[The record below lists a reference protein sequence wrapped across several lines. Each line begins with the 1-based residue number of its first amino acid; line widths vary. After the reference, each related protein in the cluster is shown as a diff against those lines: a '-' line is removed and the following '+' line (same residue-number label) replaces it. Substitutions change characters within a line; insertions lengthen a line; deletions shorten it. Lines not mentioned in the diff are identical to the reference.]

1 VSFRSP
7 LTSLGEGVGQ
17 GLRDL
22 AQTLIGAKQ
31 REQEIEEQRLRD
43 EMQRT
48 FNAEEAERGRQFQA
62 QQADVTAGRNMGMG
76 FLQQALET
84 RANLSALAASG
95 QDVPAERLAQLDEII
110 GGLQGAVATPFAEAG
125 NIGSIIQGFGAPL
138 ATATGA
144 AAAETTLLQQRQAL
158 QGENLNRFNA
168 ATDALLS
175 PQMAANLSTSAG
187 MASFVGNAARI
198 RALAS
203 ADMPS
208 GTDTAQMVAWVE
220 AMENMI
226 AADPALSRL
235 RDNEL
240 AASNIGRAMSEQ
252 AMLQAQIRT
261 AIMSLEFTEGALKIE
276 EAQEALAGVRAG
288 NAQEAYRMFET
299 TGLLLPGFE
308 ERVRSMYEASNAG
321 TRGAPTFDQ
330 FREQRFKAYTE
341 RLDADRELLELKV
354 RVGRNEATLSDYD
367 VGAAEYRERYRDLD
381 RFVAM
386 QGSALELISAALAAG
401 DVGNITRMLNA
412 LRDPQVDPR
421 LNQYLNEAGV
431 TEAYLNSM
439 LTQAKGVR
447 AFQDRSL
454 EFARYELDQKFTL
467 ADIALRS
474 AQRQDRAQ
482 PLVIAAQLQ
491 GIMAESMSPD
501 QIAEYHSTLSPDQQ
515 ALMGG
520 PAGLA
525 AAQSRA
531 RLRQRLETMNVTQ
544 GAMDFLRFL
553 QTANIPDEQIGETA
567 QSILRHLTDNG
578 VDAGTAT
585 AIANGFAG
593 NWMIGNNEEARAQ
606 AAHESQVALWNAQ
619 AAKLGIV
626 DGPGGMGMDVGDVR
640 QLLDSQRSA
649 LGERRQ
655 NLNTQALTMGCR
667 GDTGGLGGLIQPPPN
682 ALPTSFNPMDY
693 TPAQFSALTRG
704 QQACVGVI
712 RQLDVVDG
720 ELIELA
726 GQFQNLANFM
736 GLPVGSRVPE
746 GGPLYSGE
754 VDYGNPGS
762 GGGHPL
768 YTWDISMFRG
778 ENHTAVVA
786 GFDSLV
792 ARGLLDPNNE
802 TEISEYLQ
810 FMARELDVWNDNGE
824 QPAPSPGPQTQP
836 TGDSGAAP
844 AAPRV
849 AVGGGE
855 AAARA
860 AALQAA
866 GASMP
871 AREPG
876 EPNPFVEG
884 ARQALGE
891 FGATAV
897 LPSLARVASGEESG
911 TGIGGLL
918 TRVIDWGLRNR
929 PMVPGLPGR

>member
-1 VSFRSP
+1 MSFRSP

-276 EAQEALAGVRAG
+276 EAQEALASVRAG

-341 RLDADRELLELKV
+341 RLNADRELLELKV
-354 RVGRNEATLSDYD
+354 RVGRNEATLSDFD

-454 EFARYELDQKFTL
+454 EFARHELDQKFTL

-474 AQRQDRAQ
+474 AQRQDQAQ

-531 RLRQRLETMNVTQ
+531 RLRERLELMNVTQ

-606 AAHESQVALWNAQ
+606 AAHEAQIALWNAQ
-619 AAKLGIV
+619 TAKLGII
-626 DGPGGMGMDVGDVR
+626 DGPGGGMDVGDVR
-640 QLLDSQRSA
+640 QLLDSQRQA

-655 NLNTQALTMGCR
+655 NLNTQSLSMGCR

-682 ALPTSFNPMDY
+682 ALPTTFNPMRY
-693 TPAQFSALTRG
+693 TSEQFSNLSAG
-704 QQACVGVI
+704 QQACVGII
-712 RQLDVVDG
+712 RQLDAVDAQ
-720 ELIELA
+720 LIELG
-726 GQFQNLANFM
+726 GQYQNLLWFN
-736 GLPVGSRVPE
+736 GLPTGARVPE
-746 GGPLYSGE
+746 GGA
-754 VDYGNPGS
+754 VYGGPASYANPGA
-762 GGGHPL
+762 GGSHPL
-768 YTWDISMFRG
+768 YGYDLSPFTGESMDVLLINFDAAVADG
-778 ENHTAVVA
+778 VLNPNDPSEVTAFVSHI
-786 GFDSLV
+786 GTLL
-792 ARGLLDPNNE
+792 GL
-802 TEISEYLQ
+802 
-810 FMARELDVWNDNGE
+810 
-824 QPAPSPGPQTQP
+824 PAFTPATDEPGPS
-836 TGDSGAAP
+836 SGQAP
-844 AAPRV
+844 QQ
-849 AVGGGE
+849 GG
-855 AAARA
+855 
-860 AALQAA
+860 
-866 GASMP
+866 
-871 AREPG
+871 
-876 EPNPFVEG
+876 FVQG
-884 ARQALGE
+884 VSQALGD
-891 FGATAV
+891 FGATQV
-897 LPSLARVASGEESG
+897 LPSLAREAIGQESG
-911 TGIGGLL
+911 TGIGGLM
-918 TRVIDWGLRNR
+918 TRFIDWGLRNR
-929 PMVPGLPGR
+929 PTFPMPGGR